1 MITLTKQDLKQSE
14 FPSVESK
21 KLSPE
26 QARTIA
32 EIIYN
37 LLENDMKQV
46 EMEIA

>member
-1 MITLTKQDLKQSE
+1 MITLTKQELKE
-14 FPSVESK
+14 FKLPPVESA